1 MQKDTLGQL
10 ASEKSNPSVTISLNT
25 HRTRPDNAK
34 DRLLLK
40 NLVKEAEDRLLKQFT
55 KRQIGPLL
63 EKLSRI
69 TDEIDISRNLES
81 LHIFLSAS
89 TREIIRSTW
98 PTQKNDVYISDSFFL
113 RPLIKAY
120 NRSEEYYILL
130 VSQGGTRLFEALN
143 DAIIQEVKHEGFP
156 FPENPFIITNRQKI
170 SDSKQSDKMVREY
183 LNQVDKAV
191 VRVVNDSGLQCVVIA
206 TQGNY
211 AHLMQVA
218 DKPSVYLGNSA
229 INYNDT
235 ANHTLA
241 AQGWTLIRKNQKEQ
255 KTAAIKGVKEAISQ
269 SKVLTDLQ
277 EIYRA
282 AKAGR
287 GELLITHQDFSQAVR
302 MIDEDSFEMVD
313 NGAQPGTID
322 DIGSVIAWEVIS
334 KKGKA
339 IFTEQDEIKDLGKI
353 VLKLRY

>member
-1 MQKDTLGQL
+1 MQKETLVQL
-10 ASEKSNPSVTISLNT
+10 ASEKSDPSVTISLNT

-34 DRLLLK
+34 DKLVLK
-40 NLVKEAEDRLLKQFT
+40 NLTKEAEDRLLKEFS
-55 KRQIGPLL
+55 KREIDPLL
-63 EKLSRI
+63 KKLSQI

-81 LHIFLSAS
+81 MHVFLSNH
-89 TREIIRSTW
+89 TKEIIRSTW
-98 PTQKNDVYISDSFFL
+98 PAQKDAVYISDSFFL

-143 DAIIQEVKHEGFP
+143 DAIIQEVKKEGFP
-156 FPENPFIITNRQKI
+156 FPENPYVITNRQKL

-183 LNQVDKAV
+183 LNQVDKALV
-191 VRVVNDSGLQCVVIA
+191 KIINDSGLQCVVIA
-206 TQGNY
+206 TQSNY

-218 DKPSVYLGNSA
+218 DKPSVYLGNSP

-241 AQGWTLIRKNQKEQ
+241 SQGWALIRSHQ
-255 KTAAIKGVKEAISQ
+255 KTRKANAIKEVKEAISQ

-282 AKAGR
+282 AKSGR
-287 GELLITHQDFSQAVR
+287 GELLITHQDFSQPVK
-302 MIDEDSFEMVD
+302 MINEDSFEMVD
-313 NGAQPGTID
+313 NGSQPGIID
-322 DIGSVIAWEVIS
+322 DIGSIIAWEVIS

-339 IFTEQDEIKDLGKI
+339 IYTEQDEIKDLGKI